1 MKRTAFIIFVVA
13 AFALAAAANGSADTV
28 LHHTKSA
35 ELLTC
40 GVVTDED
47 DYSKADRHGN
57 LAALGTDFCK
67 ALGAAVLGIGAKVR
81 IFAYRDEPEG
91 LRGVRAGAVSVLV
104 GATPNVENGAA
115 FAVGFGPVLFYD
127 AQGFLVAKKSRIAT
141 LQDFAGK
148 QVCFISGTDAEAALT
163 STLRQRKIAYLPFPF
178 EERGEMEAALFTGH
192 CQAIT
197 ADVSELAGFRRMFRA
212 RARDFM
218 IMPATI
224 AKDPFAPA
232 YRLGDPQWAAIVAW
246 TVNALIEA
254 EEDGVTAANVTA
266 MQNSEDRRVRLLLGA
281 TPGIGRTLGLDDA
294 WAERAI
300 TVVGNYGEIY
310 ERDVGHSSPLKL
322 ERGPNALWTQGG
334 LIYAPPLH

>member
-1 MKRTAFIIFVVA
+1 MKRHPFIIFIVGA
-13 AFALAAAANGSADTV
+13 ALFAATNGRAETALD
-28 LHHTKSA
+28 HAKSTRV
-35 ELLTC
+35 LTC
-40 GVVTDED
+40 GVVTDEE

-57 LAALGTDFCK
+57 LAALGADFCK
-67 ALGAAVLGIGAKVR
+67 ALAAAVLGIDAKVQ
-81 IFAYRDEPEG
+81 IFGYRDEPEG
-91 LRGVRAGAVSVLV
+91 LRGVGTGAVAVLA

-115 FAVGFGPVLFYD
+115 FGVGFGPVLFYD
-127 AQGFLVAKKSRIAT
+127 GQGFLVAKKSRIAK

-148 QVCFISGTDAEAALT
+148 QVCFISGTDAEVALN
-163 STLRQRKIAYLPFPF
+163 STLRQRKISYLPFPF

-197 ADVSELAGFRRMFRA
+197 GDVSELAGFRRMFRA

-218 IMPATI
+218 ILPGTI

-232 YRLGDPQWAAIVAW
+232 YRLGDPRWAAIVSW

-254 EEDGVTAANVTA
+254 EEDSVTAANVK
-266 MQNSEDRRVRLLLGA
+266 MMKNSEDQRVRLLLGT

-300 TVVGNYGEIY
+300 AVVGNYGEMY
-310 ERDVGHSSPLKL
+310 ERDAGNSSPLKL
-322 ERGPNALWTQGG
+322 DRGPNALWTQGG
-334 LIYAPPLH
+334 LIYAQPLH